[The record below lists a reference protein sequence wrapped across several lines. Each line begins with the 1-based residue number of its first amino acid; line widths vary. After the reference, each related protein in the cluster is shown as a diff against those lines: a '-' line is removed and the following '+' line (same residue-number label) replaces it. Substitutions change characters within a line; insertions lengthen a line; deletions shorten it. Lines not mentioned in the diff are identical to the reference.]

1 MSKQVNSTGSSM
13 VISQRRFLNE
23 STNSVETPK
32 TEGRSSITDIASPE
46 NVRSN
51 FDVQTIKKLN
61 KEIEFLRTEKNSYKS
76 QIERLEE
83 EVADLNDE
91 MHSVQQK
98 HKQELNN
105 LLTQIDVS
113 ILNINYNTEIKF
125 EIPSWGV
132 SEYLMIIMMLLS
144 SEITNFFSQK
154 VNYSKQRL
162 TNLSQEE
169 LKL

>member
-46 NVRSN
+46 NTRPN
-51 FDVQTIKKLN
+51 FDLQTIKKLN
-61 KEIEFLRTEKNSYKS
+61 KEIEFLRTEKNSYKT

-91 MHSVQQK
+91 MYSVQQK

-105 LLTQIDVS
+105 LITQIDVS
-113 ILNINYNTEIKF
+113 TRNINK
-125 EIPSWGV
+125 IP
-132 SEYLMIIMMLLS
+132 
-144 SEITNFFSQK
+144 
-154 VNYSKQRL
+154 R
-162 TNLSQEE
+162 
-169 LKL
+169 

>member
-23 STNSVETPK
+23 SINSVETPK

-46 NVRSN
+46 NTRPN
-51 FDVQTIKKLN
+51 FDLQTIKKLN
-61 KEIEFLRTEKNSYKS
+61 KEIEFLRTEKNSYKT

-91 MHSVQQK
+91 MYSVQQK

-113 ILNINYNTEIKF
+113 TRNINKIPRKSSNPF
-125 EIPSWGV
+125 EDV
-132 SEYLMIIMMLLS
+132 SEYLMYNMI
-144 SEITNFFSQK
+144 
-154 VNYSKQRL
+154 Y
-162 TNLSQEE
+162 
-169 LKL
+169 